1 MAELFEKHYSID
13 PGRGKKMD
21 GCPYSTY
28 EDGQDVKDYIIP
40 PKGYVFSGFRFDP
53 EARNQIYDGKL
64 IAEYSKE
71 PFHQR
76 FKDNLWK
83 FILAFVII
91 AVIALIVVL
100 AAGVFK
106 KSDSSHNT
114 PKTPKTV
121 VQPQDTLAEK
131 GQSNADEATLTM
143 NKPSV
148 PQVKEDVVVPDSGKT
163 DKSEQV
169 TPQPATNDPN
179 AQFKQEFWTLIHQRS
194 FTMDSYHDLYI
205 NYKDKAEG
213 EEFDYLRFTILKD
226 YVSYKAWYDNLKK
239 IPEKQLQS
247 IKSIDELKKRLN
259 E

>member
-1 MAELFEKHYSID
+1 MAELFEKRYSID

-28 EDGQDVKDYIIP
+28 EDGKDVKSYIIP

-64 IAEYSKE
+64 IAEYTKE
-71 PFHQR
+71 PFHQK

-106 KSDSSHNT
+106 KTDN

-131 GQSNADEATLTM
+131 GQTNTDEATLTI
-143 NKPSV
+143 NTPSTPPV
-148 PQVKEDVVVPDSGKT
+148 QQEEVIPDSGES

-169 TPQPATNDPN
+169 TPQPEANDLD
-179 AQFKQEFWTLIHQRS
+179 AQFKQEFWALIHQYS
-194 FTMDSYHDLYI
+194 FTMDSYHDLYT
-205 NYKDKAEG
+205 NYKDNVKG
-213 EEFDYLRFTILKD
+213 EEYDYLRYTILKD
-226 YVSYKAWYDNLKK
+226 YVSFKAWYTNLKK
-239 IPEKQLQS
+239 IPDSQLQS
-247 IKSIDELKKRLN
+247 IKSVDELKKKIN